1 MEVSEVVAAGKSQQG
16 NQARQVSRM
25 RTDPF
30 SYLLRGYLLPSPPF
44 SEFMAMENGN

>member
-1 MEVSEVVAAGKSQQG
+1 MEVSEVVPAGKSQQG
-16 NQARQVSRM
+16 NRPDVNRM